1 MFEGNGF
8 KDKKFWNRSTPEC
21 VTLHGSDGSPHT
33 CYKQSSGWLFVGSD
47 LFLSSGRG
55 TPALQW
61 KSGASAPRQASS
73 SIGALVPVSAHAAV
87 SNPQKGCRLHR
98 RPSTFLSADAYPIAA
113 LRRTAARLN
122 PGAAIKQIQH
132 NLLVAV
138 RVQVELDLLRRRA
151 LRIRR
156 ADRDLLAAARV
167 TAEINRDLFSR
178 RRVAQIE
185 HDLRSATCAGGAC
198 SRPGRP
204 SRRRAAR
211 ARRTASA
218 ARRSRRGIAER
229 IRQ

>member
-1 MFEGNGF
+1 MCISLLPVVSVFRDGGANVRRKWLQRQEILESLNPLSASSFAGRRDLRVPAIKQQVAF
-8 KDKKFWNRSTPEC
+8 HWM
-21 VTLHGSDGSPHT
+21 GSVP
-33 CYKQSSGWLFVGSD
+33 L
-47 LFLSSGRG
+47 GR
-55 TPALQW
+55 
-61 KSGASAPRQASS
+61 KSGASAPRQSPS

-178 RRVAQIE
+178 RRV
-185 HDLRSATCAGGAC
+185 
-198 SRPGRP
+198 
-204 SRRRAAR
+204 
-211 ARRTASA
+211 
-218 ARRSRRGIAER
+218 
-229 IRQ
+229 